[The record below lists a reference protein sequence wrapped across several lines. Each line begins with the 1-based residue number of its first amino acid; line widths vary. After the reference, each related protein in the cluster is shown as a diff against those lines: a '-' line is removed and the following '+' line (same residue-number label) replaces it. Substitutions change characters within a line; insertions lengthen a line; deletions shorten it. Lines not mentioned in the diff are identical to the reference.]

1 MRRATH
7 LTRRAFLVLAAAVPL
22 ALAGCSATESSTASE
37 GSDPDFREATDSSG
51 PSGYVLAEGAQVD
64 RGFVVDNALQT
75 PAGRTLHFSLHV
87 PDSYDGSV
95 PYALYV
101 ACPGWEGLY
110 FQGVGANLQ
119 EDYPFVANDY
129 IADMIVASPQLDD
142 WGEQSAADV
151 IELTEWLLGTYNVDS
166 ERVYLSGC
174 SGGGETVSIVLGERP
189 ELYRRALHTISQ
201 WDGDIDALADA
212 EVPVY
217 LAIGEHDDYYG
228 PEPARE
234 AYEQI
239 VAAYRERELSEE
251 RIDELVVLDVK
262 PTSYFTERGFSA
274 DNSQH
279 AAGGYLFAHDNEIM
293 GWLFS

>member
-1 MRRATH
+1 MNI
-7 LTRRAFLVLAAAVPL
+7 TRRTFLALATSAPL
-22 ALAGCSATESSTASE
+22 ALAGCSATGDLVASRGGDSDLGE
-37 GSDPDFREATDSSG
+37 GADVREPG
-51 PSGYVLAEGAQVD
+51 GYVLMEGSQTD
-64 RGFVVDNALQT
+64 RGFVVDDALQT

-101 ACPGWEGLY
+101 PCPGWEGLY

-151 IELTEWLLGTYNVDS
+151 VELTEWLLGAYSIDAG
-166 ERVYLSGC
+166 RVYLSGC
-174 SGGGETVSIVLGERP
+174 SGGGETISLVLGTRP
-189 ELYRRALHTISQ
+189 ELYRRALHTISR
-201 WDGDIDALADA
+201 WDGDIDELAAA

-217 LAIGEHDDYYG
+217 MAIGEHDDYYG
-228 PEPARE
+228 SEPARE
-234 AYEQI
+234 AAERMRE
-239 VAAYRERELSEE
+239 AYRACGLSES
-251 RIDELVVLDVK
+251 RIDELVTLDVK
-262 PTSYFTERGFSA
+262 PTSYFVEHGFGENA
-274 DNSQH
+274 GQH
-279 AAGGYLFAHDNEIM
+279 GAGGYLFAHDEDIM